1 MIVLVSRTQRPNR
14 SNGSRKIFTTC
25 AASLRS
31 GADRPGASGNFCNSI
46 AEALD
51 SFYWLWMNSA
61 RTCHI
66 VLHTHTISYI
76 HHIIKLYLRH
86 CPHSKRFQCIPHGWC
101 AAFGLKSAT
110 GGHVATSFRVAR
122 CQQSR
127 SLAFLVAA
135 PSWLSKNKNMWD
147 QSGWTLWLKPSL
159 LCFLRCPAVKHCP
172 NIAKHS
178 YSGCLDRPS
187 WRYHNVLS
195 LPVLRRLPGKSFR
208 CKSGP
213 SPLLFRW
220 RSKWQTYSWML
231 SLQK

>member
-1 MIVLVSRTQRPNR
+1 MICSACASLLQRPNR
-14 SNGSRKIFTTC
+14 CNGSRKIFTTC

-66 VLHTHTISYI
+66 VLHTHTYIISSNFI
-76 HHIIKLYLRH
+76 CDIVHIPNDSNVI
-86 CPHSKRFQCIPHGWC
+86 IPHGWC

-135 PSWLSKNKNMWD
+135 PSWLSKNKKCETKVNAM
-147 QSGWTLWLKPSL
+147 
-159 LCFLRCPAVKHCP
+159 A
-172 NIAKHS
+172 
-178 YSGCLDRPS
+178 
-187 WRYHNVLS
+187 
-195 LPVLRRLPGKSFR
+195 
-208 CKSGP
+208 
-213 SPLLFRW
+213 
-220 RSKWQTYSWML
+220 
-231 SLQK
+231 